1 MQKVEL
7 YRDAVKA
14 FLDMKKHIREGWRIH
29 TCTLGSAGIGY
40 SSFETILVVYE
51 KER

>member
-1 MQKVEL
+1 MHKVEL
-7 YRDAVKA
+7 YHDAVEA
-14 FLDMKKHIREGWRIH
+14 YSDMKQHIREGWRIH
-29 TCTLGSAGIGY
+29 TCTLGSAGVGY

>member
-7 YRDAVKA
+7 YRDVVKA
-14 FLDMKKHIREGWRIH
+14 YSDMKQHIREGWRIH
-29 TCTLGSAGIGY
+29 TCTLGSAGVAY
-40 SSFETILVVYE
+40 STFETILVVYE